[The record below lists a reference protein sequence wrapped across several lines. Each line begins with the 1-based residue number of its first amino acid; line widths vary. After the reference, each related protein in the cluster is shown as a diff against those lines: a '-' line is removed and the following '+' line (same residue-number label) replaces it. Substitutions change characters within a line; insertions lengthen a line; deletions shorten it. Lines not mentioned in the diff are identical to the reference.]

1 MDRDASSTEGGIS
14 FDMPDTNPP
23 KDSGLP
29 SEDSL
34 PDNSN
39 NEESCDL
46 EDDTQQKPSS
56 TTTALDKPN
65 QPVDTQIQP
74 VASAPATATRSFGV
88 PSVSFITSTRTPTPS
103 VTEVPSNRGEPDYM
117 AIINKWLRYLDIRTL
132 KYDPM
137 LAQNAFQC
145 SNISGGI
152 INHTRYPGSKG
163 QVMAGGGKED
173 FENVYVYGWL
183 AEKKALFPLDM
194 DWDENQT
201 PKWDHGNQTLHAE
214 LLADQATNPD
224 GTTIEFT
231 KTGCGWAWNVWT
243 CHLA

>member
-1 MDRDASSTEGGIS
+1 
-14 FDMPDTNPP
+14 
-23 KDSGLP
+23 
-29 SEDSL
+29 
-34 PDNSN
+34 
-39 NEESCDL
+39 
-46 EDDTQQKPSS
+46 
-56 TTTALDKPN
+56 
-65 QPVDTQIQP
+65 
-74 VASAPATATRSFGV
+74 
-88 PSVSFITSTRTPTPS
+88 
-103 VTEVPSNRGEPDYM
+103 
-117 AIINKWLRYLDIRTL
+117 
-132 KYDPM
+132 
-137 LAQNAFQC
+137 
-145 SNISGGI
+145 
-152 INHTRYPGSKG
+152 
-163 QVMAGGGKED
+163 MAGGGKED

>member
-88 PSVSFITSTRTPTPS
+88 PSVSFITSTRTPTPIS
-103 VTEVPSNRGEPDYM
+103 YRGP
-117 AIINKWLRYLDIRTL
+117 
-132 KYDPM
+132 
-137 LAQNAFQC
+137 
-145 SNISGGI
+145 
-152 INHTRYPGSKG
+152 
-163 QVMAGGGKED
+163 V
-173 FENVYVYGWL
+173 
-183 AEKKALFPLDM
+183 
-194 DWDENQT
+194 
-201 PKWDHGNQTLHAE
+201 
-214 LLADQATNPD
+214 
-224 GTTIEFT
+224 
-231 KTGCGWAWNVWT
+231 
-243 CHLA
+243 